1 MRKWG
6 LLVVLAG
13 CSAPQSGVLVV
24 TSWPSSL
31 TVQSLKITTTLG
43 SDPSRDNTEAG
54 PLASPYRVLV
64 ESPSGWPIKVD
75 LTAVDSNMVAATGE
89 VIVQPKDEVVTS
101 FVDLMVKP

>member
-13 CSAPQSGVLVV
+13 CGAPQSGVLVV

-31 TVQSLKITTTLG
+31 SAQSLKVQTTLG
-43 SDPSRDNTEAG
+43 SDAPRDNSVPG

-64 ESPSGWPIKVD
+64 ESPSGWPIKVV
-75 LTAVDSNMVAATGE
+75 LTAVDANLQQATGE
-89 VIVQPKDEVVTS
+89 VIVQPKDEVVTT
-101 FVDLMVKP
+101 FADLKVMP